1 MIRNFWDKKAH
12 IYNHFIKKDARA
24 YEKMYELMRPVVKG
38 KTVLDLATG
47 TGLIAGNLV
56 GDAGMIEATDASPAM
71 IAEAKSNYRSAKLHF
86 SVQDMFCMPY
96 VDNTFDVVI
105 VANALHIV
113 KEPERVLPEIRR
125 VLKKD
130 GILIAPTFTHSDNRT
145 AGKMCSAPGFLP
157 VNLCGMY
164 PDCRSDGKEP
174 RTAAKPCR
182 VPECTK
188 N

>member
-1 MIRNFWDKKAH
+1 MIRNFWDKNAH
-12 IYNHFIKKDARA
+12 IYNHFMKKDARA
-24 YEKMYELMRPVVKG
+24 YEKMCELMRPVVKG

-113 KEPERVLPEIRR
+113 KRTGTRSFRNPPGAEKRR
-125 VLKKD
+125 D
-130 GILIAPTFTHSDNRT
+130 PDRSDFYAQRQ
-145 AGKMCSAPGFLP
+145 
-157 VNLCGMY
+157 
-164 PDCRSDGKEP
+164 PDCR
-174 RTAAKPCR
+174 
-182 VPECTK
+182 
-188 N
+188 

>member
-1 MIRNFWDKKAH
+1 MIRNFWDKNAH
-12 IYNHFIKKDARA
+12 IYNHFMKKDARA

-113 KEPERVLPEIRR
+113 KEPERVLSEIRR
-125 VLKKD
+125 VLKID

-145 AGKMCSAPGFLP
+145 AGKNVQCSGLP
-157 VNLCGMY
+157 F
-164 PDCRSDGKEP
+164 R
-174 RTAAKPCR
+174 
-182 VPECTK
+182 
-188 N
+188 